1 MRELSNFH
9 RWGWEIV
16 PAVFTTNEMNLLSEE
31 CDLLMEDRTMLAT
44 RGAVKGSPP
53 RNDRLDPVSDIS
65 AVFRSTVSD
74 RRLINLAESA
84 VSGQVER
91 LKDKLIFKPPGSTGY
106 ALHQDFAYWQSF
118 GYTPDEMVT
127 LAVCIDDMTLQNGA
141 IEFALGCTWTLETP
155 MGEICDPDPERFS
168 QFRAA
173 EATAGDVVIF
183 SSLVPHRS
191 FANKSSFSRRVLFAS
206 YVRSKRFAD
215 AS

>member
-1 MRELSNFH
+1 
-9 RWGWEIV
+9 
-16 PAVFTTNEMNLLSEE
+16 MNLLSEE

-84 VSGQVER
+84 VSGPVER

-118 GYTPDEMVT
+118 GYTADEMVT

-206 YVRSKRFAD
+206 YVRSKGFAD

>member
-1 MRELSNFH
+1 MALPVSELLDFK

-16 PAVFTTNEMNLLSEE
+16 PAVFNANEINLLSGE
-31 CDLLMEDRTMLAT
+31 CDLLMEDPSLFAT
-44 RGAVKGSPP
+44 RGTVKGSPP

-65 AVFRSTVSD
+65 AVFQSTVSD
-74 RRLINLAESA
+74 GRLVTLAESA
-84 VSGQVER
+84 VSGPVER
-91 LKDKLIFKPPGSTGY
+91 LKDKLIFKPPGGTGY
-106 ALHQDFAYWQSF
+106 ALHQDFAYWQSY
-118 GYTPDEMVT
+118 GYPADGMVT
-127 LAVCIDDMTLQNGA
+127 LAVCIDNMTFLNGA
-141 IEFALGCTWTLETP
+141 IEFALGCEWTLETP

-206 YVRSKRFAD
+206 YVRSK
-215 AS
+215 